1 MHTSRLVTGTKSTS
15 LDPSEILIAFH
26 ASIEPPERGKE
37 REEGERRERGKITR
51 YDFKAHTYKKKEE
64 ERRKVRN
71 KTTRVH
77 KVGENQSM
85 T

>member
-51 YDFKAHTYKKKEE
+51 YDIKAHTYKKKKKKEE
-64 ERRKVRN
+64 KKEIRQREFTELGKISR
-71 KTTRVH
+71 
-77 KVGENQSM
+77 
-85 T
+85 

>member
-1 MHTSRLVTGTKSTS
+1 MHTSRLVTATKSTG

-26 ASIEPPERGKE
+26 ASIQSHLKEGK
-37 REEGERRERGKITR
+37 REKREKRERGKITR

-64 ERRKVRN
+64 ERRKERD
-71 KTTRVH
+71 KTTRVE
-77 KVGENQSM
+77 ENQSM